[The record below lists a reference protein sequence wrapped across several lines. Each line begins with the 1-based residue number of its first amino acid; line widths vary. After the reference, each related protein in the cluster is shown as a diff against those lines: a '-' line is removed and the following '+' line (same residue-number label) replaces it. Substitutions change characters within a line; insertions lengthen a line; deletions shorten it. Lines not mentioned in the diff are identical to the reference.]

1 MLRQY
6 ELVERVKAYD
16 PDADEDLLN
25 RAYVFSVKAHGSQLR
40 ASGDPYFSHPI
51 QVAGILTDLEL
62 DDKTIA
68 TAILHDTIEDTVATQ
83 EEIERL
89 FGPDVGRLVDGVTK
103 LSKIETQTESER
115 QAENLRK
122 FLLAMSNDIRVLL
135 VKLAD
140 RLHNMRTLHHIP
152 REEKRRR
159 IARETMDIYAPLAE
173 RIGMYGFMEEM
184 QELAFRHL
192 EPEASDMISQRMA
205 RLRDTTGANVHRI
218 TSAIEGVLRSK
229 GIAASVTG
237 REKRPY
243 SIWRK
248 MAARQMSFEQLSDV
262 MAFRVIVD
270 DESDCYR
277 ALGIVHGR
285 WPMVPGRFKD
295 FISTPK
301 SNGYRSLHSSV
312 LVGGEAA
319 RIEVQIRTRNMHEE
333 AEYGLA
339 AHWAYKQGKDGA
351 PAREAY
357 PWLEDLL
364 EVLQDAAS
372 PEELL
377 ENARLAMFQDQV
389 FVFTPKGELYQLP
402 GDSTPVDFAYAVHSD
417 LGDSCVG
424 AKVNGRAVPL
434 RTRLVNGDQ
443 VEILKGKVKS
453 PDPAWEAF
461 VASAKARAAIRRHV
475 RHKRREELLAM
486 GAKLLDAVAARLKVT
501 LDDEILGPALGRLK
515 LHDRAALQLAM
526 AENRLADDEVAEA
539 LVPGAASRPGKPRG
553 ARAKA
558 AASISIEGLTP
569 GVGFLL
575 CDHCRPVPGDR
586 IVGVRHPDGPIS
598 VHVIDCDHLVDESGE
613 WLDVKWGAE
622 TAGAAARIAV
632 VVHNQPGALASLAAS
647 IAAHNA
653 NIVGLALKHRD
664 REFHTDIVDIEVESV
679 NHLATILAA
688 LRQVKAVV
696 SADRVRL

>member
-51 QVAGILTDLEL
+51 EVAGILTDLKL

-83 EEIERL
+83 EQIDRL

-103 LSKIETQTESER
+103 LSKIEAQTESER

-122 FLLAMSNDIRVLL
+122 FLLAMSTDIRVLL

-140 RLHNMRTLHHIP
+140 RLHNMRTLHFIT
-152 REEKRRR
+152 REDKRRR

-184 QELAFRHL
+184 QELAFVHL
-192 EPEASDMISQRMA
+192 EPEASEMISQRMA
-205 RLRDTTGANVHRI
+205 RLRDTSGANVHRI
-218 TSAIEGVLRSK
+218 TGALENLLRSK

-270 DESDCYR
+270 DVSDCYR
-277 ALGIVHGR
+277 AMGIVHGR

-301 SNGYRSLHSSV
+301 SNGYRSLHTSV
-312 LVGGEAA
+312 LLSGEAA
-319 RIEVQIRTRNMHEE
+319 RIEVQIRTKLMHEE
-333 AEYGLA
+333 AEYGVA
-339 AHWAYKQGKDGA
+339 AHWAYKQGSDGA
-351 PAREAY
+351 QAREAY
-357 PWLEDLL
+357 PWIEDLL
-364 EVLQDAAS
+364 DVLQDAAS
-372 PEELL
+372 PEEML

-402 GDSTPVDFAYAVHSD
+402 RDATPVDFAYAVHSD

-486 GAKLLDAVAARLKVT
+486 GAKLLDAVAGRLKVP
-501 LDDEILGPALGRLK
+501 LNDEIVGPALGRLK
-515 LHDRAALQLAM
+515 LHDRPSLMLAM
-526 AENRLADDEVAEA
+526 AENRLSDDQVTEA
-539 LVPGAASRPGKPRG
+539 LAPGASTRPSRPRG
-553 ARAKA
+553 SRAKA

-586 IVGVRHPDGPIS
+586 IVGVRAPEGPIS
-598 VHVIDCDHLVDESGE
+598 VHVIDCDHLADESGE

-679 NHLATILAA
+679 SHLATILEA

-696 SADRVRL
+696 SAERVRL

>member
-16 PDADEDLLN
+16 PEADEDLLN

-152 REEKRRR
+152 KEEKRRR

-192 EPEASDMISQRMA
+192 EPEASEMIHQRMS
-205 RLRDTTGANVHRI
+205 RLRETTGANVHRI
-218 TSAIEGVLRSK
+218 TGAIEGVLRSK

-248 MAARQMSFEQLSDV
+248 MQARQMSFEQLSDV

-277 ALGIVHGR
+277 ALGVVHGR

-301 SNGYRSLHSSV
+301 SNGYRSLHTSV

-319 RIEVQIRTRNMHEE
+319 RIEVQIRTKLMHEE

-351 PAREAY
+351 SAREAY

-486 GAKLLDAVAARLKVT
+486 GAKLLDAVAGRLKVALT
-501 LDDEILGPALGRLK
+501 DEIMGPALGQLK

-526 AENRLADDEVAEA
+526 AENRLTDEEVAEA
-539 LVPGAASRPGKPRG
+539 LVPGAASRPSR
-553 ARAKA
+553 ARSAKAKA

-664 REFHTDIVDIEVESV
+664 REFHTDLVDIEVESV
-679 NHLATILAA
+679 THLATILTA
-688 LRQVKAVV
+688 LRQLQAVV
-696 SADRVRL
+696 SAERVRL

>member
-40 ASGDPYFSHPI
+40 ASGDPYFSHPVE
-51 QVAGILTDLEL
+51 VAGILTDLKL

-83 EEIERL
+83 EQIERL
-89 FGPDVGRLVDGVTK
+89 FGPDVARLVDGVTK

-122 FLLAMSNDIRVLL
+122 FLLAMSTDIRVLL

-140 RLHNMRTLHHIP
+140 RLHNMRTLHHIGK
-152 REEKRRR
+152 EEKRRR

-184 QELAFRHL
+184 QELAFSHL
-192 EPEASDMISQRMA
+192 EPDASQMISQRMA

-218 TSAIEGVLRSK
+218 TSALVNLLTSK
-229 GIAASVTG
+229 GIAATVTG

-262 MAFRVIVD
+262 MAFRVILD

-277 ALGIVHGR
+277 ALGVVHGR

-301 SNGYRSLHSSV
+301 ANGYRSLHTSV

-319 RIEVQIRTRNMHEE
+319 RIEVQIRTRLMHEE
-333 AEYGLA
+333 AEYGVA
-339 AHWAYKQGKDGA
+339 AHWAYKQGSDGA

-357 PWLEDLL
+357 PWIDDLL
-364 EVLQDAAS
+364 DVLQDAAS

-402 GDSTPVDFAYAVHSD
+402 GGSTPVDFAYAVHSN

-486 GAKLLDAVAARLKVT
+486 GAKLLDAVAGRLKVT
-501 LDDEILGPALGRLK
+501 LNDEIMGPALGRLK

-526 AENRLADDEVAEA
+526 AENRLSDDQVAEA
-539 LVPGAASRPGKPRG
+539 LVPGASTRPSRPRG
-553 ARAKA
+553 AKAKA

-586 IVGVRHPDGPIS
+586 IVGIRHPDGPIS
-598 VHVIDCDHLVDESGE
+598 VHVIDCDHLADESGE

-679 NHLATILAA
+679 SHLATILGA

>member
-40 ASGDPYFSHPI
+40 ASGDPYFSHPVE
-51 QVAGILTDLEL
+51 VAGILTDLKL

-83 EEIERL
+83 EQIERL
-89 FGPDVGRLVDGVTK
+89 FGADVARLVDGVTK

-122 FLLAMSNDIRVLL
+122 FLLAMSTDIRVLL

-140 RLHNMRTLHHIP
+140 RLHNMRTLHHIAK
-152 REEKRRR
+152 EEKRRR

-184 QELAFRHL
+184 QELAFSHL
-192 EPEASDMISQRMA
+192 EPEASQMISQRMA
-205 RLRDTTGANVHRI
+205 RLRDTSGANVHRI
-218 TSAIEGVLRSK
+218 TGALERLLKSK
-229 GIAASVTG
+229 GIAASVSG

-262 MAFRVIVD
+262 MAFRVILD

-277 ALGIVHGR
+277 ALGIVHSR

-301 SNGYRSLHSSV
+301 SNGYRSLHTSV
-312 LVGGEAA
+312 LLGGEAA
-319 RIEVQIRTRNMHEE
+319 RIEVQIRTRLMHEE
-333 AEYGLA
+333 AEYGVA
-339 AHWAYKQGKDGA
+339 AHWAYKLGADGA

-357 PWLEDLL
+357 PWIEDLL
-364 EVLQDAAS
+364 DVLQDTAS

-417 LGDSCVG
+417 LGDRCVG

-486 GAKLLDAVAARLKVT
+486 GSKLLDAVAGRLNVT
-501 LDDEILGPALGRLK
+501 LNDEITGPALGRLK
-515 LHDRAALQLAM
+515 LHDRPALQLAM
-526 AENRLADDEVAEA
+526 AENRLSDDQVAEA
-539 LVPGAASRPGKPRG
+539 LVPGARPGRPRG

-586 IVGVRHPDGPIS
+586 IVGVRAPDGPIS
-598 VHVIDCDHLVDESGE
+598 VHVIDCDHLADESGE
-613 WLDVKWGAE
+613 WLDVRWGAE

-679 NHLATILAA
+679 GHLATILAA

>member
-51 QVAGILTDLEL
+51 EVAGILTDLRL

-83 EEIERL
+83 AEIERL

-122 FLLAMSNDIRVLL
+122 FLLAMSTDIRVLL

-140 RLHNMRTLHHIP
+140 RLHNMRTLHHIQK
-152 REEKRRR
+152 EEKRRR

-184 QELAFRHL
+184 QELAFHHL
-192 EPEASDMISQRMA
+192 EPEASEMISSRLA
-205 RLRDTTGANVHRI
+205 RLRETTGANVHRI
-218 TSAIEGVLRSK
+218 TGALESLLRGK
-229 GIAASVTG
+229 GLAARVTG

-270 DESDCYR
+270 DETDCYR

-301 SNGYRSLHSSV
+301 PNGYKSLHTSV
-312 LVGGEAA
+312 LLGGEQA
-319 RIEVQIRTRNMHEE
+319 RIEVQIRTRLMHEE

-339 AHWAYKQGKDGA
+339 AHWAYKQGSEGA
-351 PAREAY
+351 QAREAY

-364 EVLQDAAS
+364 EVLQDASS

-389 FVFTPKGELYQLP
+389 FAFTPKGELYQLP
-402 GDSTPVDFAYAVHSD
+402 RDATPVDFAYAVHSD
-417 LGDSCVG
+417 LGDSCIG
-424 AKVNGRAVPL
+424 AKVNGRVVPL

-443 VEILKGKVKS
+443 VEIMKGKVKA

-475 RHKRREELLAM
+475 RHKRREELQAM
-486 GAKLLDAVAARLKVT
+486 GAKLLDAVAARLRVP
-501 LDDEILGPALGRLK
+501 LNDEMMGPALGRLK
-515 LHDRAALQLAM
+515 LHDRAALELAM
-526 AENRLADDEVAEA
+526 AENRLTDDQVADA
-539 LVPGAASRPGKPRG
+539 LVPGAGATQGRPRS

-558 AASISIEGLTP
+558 AAAISIEGLTP

-586 IVGVRHPDGPIS
+586 IVGVRHPDGPIR
-598 VHVIDCDHLVDESGE
+598 VHAIDCGELADEGGE

-622 TAGAAARIAV
+622 TAGAAARISV

-647 IAAHNA
+647 IAAHKA

-664 REFHTDIVDIEVESV
+664 REFHTDIVDIEVE
-679 NHLATILAA
+679 NTTHLATILTA

-696 SADRVRL
+696 SAERVRV

>member
-40 ASGDPYFSHPI
+40 ASGDPYFSHPVE
-51 QVAGILTDLEL
+51 VAGILTDLKL

-83 EEIERL
+83 DQIERL
-89 FGPDVGRLVDGVTK
+89 FGPDVARLVDGVTK

-122 FLLAMSNDIRVLL
+122 FLLAMSTDIRVLL

-152 REEKRRR
+152 KEEKRRR

-184 QELAFRHL
+184 QELAFKHL
-192 EPEASDMISQRMA
+192 EPEPSEMISQRMV
-205 RLRDTTGANVHRI
+205 RLRDTSGANVHRI
-218 TSAIEGVLRSK
+218 IGALETLLKSK
-229 GIAASVTG
+229 GIVATVTG

-262 MAFRVIVD
+262 MAFRVILD

-277 ALGIVHGR
+277 SLGIVHGR

-301 SNGYRSLHSSV
+301 SNGYRSLHTSV

-319 RIEVQIRTRNMHEE
+319 RIEVQIRTRRMHEE
-333 AEYGLA
+333 AEYGVA
-339 AHWAYKQGKDGA
+339 AHWAYKQGNDGA

-357 PWLEDLL
+357 PWIEDLL
-364 EVLQDAAS
+364 DVLQDAAS

-402 GDSTPVDFAYAVHSD
+402 RDSTPVDFAYAVHSD
-417 LGDSCVG
+417 LGDRCVG

-486 GAKLLDAVAARLKVT
+486 GAKLLDAVAGRLKLT
-501 LDDEILGPALGRLK
+501 LNDEIMGPALGRLK
-515 LHDRAALQLAM
+515 LHDRAALHLAM
-526 AENRLADDEVAEA
+526 AENRLSDDQVAEA
-539 LVPGAASRPGKPRG
+539 LAPGAASRPGRPRG

-586 IVGVRHPDGPIS
+586 IVGVREPDGPIS
-598 VHVIDCDHLVDESGE
+598 VHVIDCNHLADESGE

-679 NHLATILAA
+679 GHLGTILAA
-688 LRQVKAVV
+688 LRQVQAVV
-696 SADRVRL
+696 SAERVRL

>member
-51 QVAGILTDLEL
+51 EVAGILTELQL

-83 EEIERL
+83 EQIDRL

-103 LSKIETQTESER
+103 LSRIEAQTESER

-122 FLLAMSNDIRVLL
+122 FLLAMSTDIRVLL

-140 RLHNMRTLHHIP
+140 RLHNMRTLHFIAK
-152 REEKRRR
+152 EDKRRR

-184 QELAFRHL
+184 QELAFTHL
-192 EPEASDMISQRMA
+192 EPEASAMISQRMA
-205 RLRDTTGANVHRI
+205 RLRDTTGANVHRV
-218 TSAIEGVLRSK
+218 TSALEDLLRAK
-229 GIAASVTG
+229 GIEARVTG

-262 MAFRVIVD
+262 MAFRVIID

-301 SNGYRSLHSSV
+301 SNGYRSLHTSV

-319 RIEVQIRTRNMHEE
+319 RIEVQIRSGLMHEE
-333 AEYGLA
+333 AEYGVA
-339 AHWAYKQGKDGA
+339 AHWAYKQGSDGA

-357 PWLEDLL
+357 PWIEDLL
-364 EVLQDAAS
+364 DVLQDAAS

-486 GAKLLDAVAARLKVT
+486 GTKLLDAVAGRLKVT
-501 LDDEILGPALGRLK
+501 LNDEIMGPALGRLK
-515 LHDRAALQLAM
+515 LHDRPALMLAM
-526 AENRLADDEVAEA
+526 AENRLSDDQVAEA
-539 LVPGAASRPGKPRG
+539 LTPGASTRPSRPRG
-553 ARAKA
+553 AKAKA
-558 AASISIEGLTP
+558 AASLSIEGLTP

-586 IVGVRHPDGPIS
+586 IVSVRAPDGPIS
-598 VHVIDCDHLVDESGE
+598 VHVIDCGHLVDESGE

-664 REFHTDIVDIEVESV
+664 REFHTDIVEIEVESV
-679 NHLATILAA
+679 AHLATILGA

-696 SADRVRL
+696 SAERVRL

>member
-40 ASGDPYFSHPI
+40 ANGDPYFSHPI
-51 QVAGILTDLEL
+51 QVAGILTDLKL

-83 EEIERL
+83 EQIERL
-89 FGPDVGRLVDGVTK
+89 FGPDVARLVDGVTK

-140 RLHNMRTLHHIP
+140 RLHNMRTLHFIAS
-152 REEKRRR
+152 EDKRRR

-184 QELAFRHL
+184 QELAFCHL
-192 EPEASDMISQRMA
+192 EPEASDIISQRMA

-218 TSAIEGVLRSK
+218 TSALEGVLKSK
-229 GIAASVTG
+229 GIAATVTG

-270 DESDCYR
+270 DQSDCYR
-277 ALGIVHGR
+277 ALGIAHGR

-301 SNGYRSLHSSV
+301 SNGYRSLHTSV

-319 RIEVQIRTRNMHEE
+319 RIEVQIRTRLMHEE
-333 AEYGLA
+333 AEFGLA
-339 AHWAYKQGKDGA
+339 AHWAYKQGSEGA
-351 PAREAY
+351 SAREAY

-402 GDSTPVDFAYAVHSD
+402 RDATPVDFAYAVHSD

-475 RHKRREELLAM
+475 RQKRREELLAM
-486 GAKLLDAVAARLKVT
+486 GAKLLDAVAARLKVA
-501 LDDEILGPALGRLK
+501 LSDEIMGPALGRLK
-515 LHDRAALQLAM
+515 LHDRPALMLAM
-526 AENRLADDEVAEA
+526 AENRLSDDHVADA
-539 LVPGAASRPGKPRG
+539 LVPGSFNGRPRTTK
-553 ARAKA
+553 AKA

-586 IVGVRHPDGPIS
+586 IVGIRHPDGPIS
-598 VHVIDCDHLVDESGE
+598 VHLIDCADLADESGE
-613 WLDVKWGAE
+613 WLEVKWGAE

-664 REFHTDIVDIEVESV
+664 REFHTDLVDIEVESV
-679 NHLATILAA
+679 SHLATILSA

-696 SADRVRL
+696 SADRVRF

>member
-51 QVAGILTDLEL
+51 EVAGILTDLRL

-103 LSKIETQTESER
+103 LSKIEAQTESER

-122 FLLAMSNDIRVLL
+122 FLLAMSSDIRVLL

-140 RLHNMRTLHHIP
+140 RLHNMRTLHHIAK
-152 REEKRRR
+152 EEKRRR

-184 QELAFRHL
+184 QELAFSHL
-192 EPEASDMISQRMA
+192 EPEASEMISSRLA
-205 RLRDTTGANVHRI
+205 RLRETTGANVHRI
-218 TSAIEGVLRSK
+218 TGALESLLRAK
-229 GIAASVTG
+229 GLAASVTG

-248 MAARQMSFEQLSDV
+248 MQARQMSFEQLSDV

-270 DESDCYR
+270 DETDCYR

-301 SNGYRSLHSSV
+301 PNGYRSLHSSV
-312 LVGGEAA
+312 LLGGEQA
-319 RIEVQIRTRNMHEE
+319 RIEVQIRTRLMHEE
-333 AEYGLA
+333 AEFGLA
-339 AHWAYKQGKDGA
+339 AHWAYKQGSEGA

-364 EVLQDAAS
+364 EVLQDASS

-389 FVFTPKGELYQLP
+389 FAFTPKGELYQLP
-402 GDSTPVDFAYAVHSD
+402 RDATPVDFAYAVHSD

-424 AKVNGRAVPL
+424 AKVNGRVVPL

-443 VEILKGKVKS
+443 VEIMKGKVKA

-475 RHKRREELLAM
+475 RNKRREELQAM
-486 GAKLLDAVAARLKVT
+486 GAKLLDAVATRLRVT
-501 LDDEILGPALGRLK
+501 LTDEILGPALGRLK
-515 LHDRAALQLAM
+515 LHDRPALELAM
-526 AENRLADDEVAEA
+526 AENRLSDEQVAEA
-539 LVPGAASRPGKPRG
+539 LVPGASTAPRRPRSAK
-553 ARAKA
+553 AKA
-558 AASISIEGLTP
+558 AAAISIEGLTP

-586 IVGVRHPDGPIS
+586 IVGVRHPEGPIS
-598 VHVIDCDHLVDESGE
+598 VHVIDCDELADEGGE

-622 TAGAAARIAV
+622 TAGASARIAV
-632 VVHNQPGALASLAAS
+632 VVHNQPGALASMAAS

-653 NIVGLALKHRD
+653 NIVGLQLKHRD
-664 REFHTDIVDIEVESV
+664 REFHTDILDIEVESTT
-679 NHLATILAA
+679 HLANILTG

-696 SADRVRL
+696 SADRVRV

>member
-40 ASGDPYFSHPI
+40 ASGDPYFSHPVE
-51 QVAGILTDLEL
+51 VAGILTDLKL

-83 EEIERL
+83 EQIERL
-89 FGPDVGRLVDGVTK
+89 FGADVARLVDGVTK

-122 FLLAMSNDIRVLL
+122 FLLAMSTDIRVLL

-140 RLHNMRTLHHIP
+140 RLHNMRTLHHIGK
-152 REEKRRR
+152 EEKRRR

-184 QELAFRHL
+184 QELAFSHL
-192 EPEASDMISQRMA
+192 EPEASQMISQRMA
-205 RLRDTTGANVHRI
+205 RLRDTSGANVHRI
-218 TSAIEGVLRSK
+218 TGALEGLLKSK
-229 GIAASVTG
+229 GIAATVTG

-262 MAFRVIVD
+262 MAFRVILD

-301 SNGYRSLHSSV
+301 SNGYRSLHTSV
-312 LVGGEAA
+312 LLGGEAA
-319 RIEVQIRTRNMHEE
+319 RIEVQIRTRLMHEE
-333 AEYGLA
+333 AEYGVA
-339 AHWAYKQGKDGA
+339 AHWAYKQGTDGA

-357 PWLEDLL
+357 PWIEDLL
-364 EVLQDAAS
+364 DVLQDAAS

-417 LGDSCVG
+417 LGDRCVG

-486 GAKLLDAVAARLKVT
+486 GAKLLDAVAGRLKVT
-501 LDDEILGPALGRLK
+501 LNDEIMGPALGRLK
-515 LHDRAALQLAM
+515 LHERAALQLAM
-526 AENRLADDEVAEA
+526 AENRLSDDQVAEA
-539 LVPGAASRPGKPRG
+539 LVPGASTRPSRPRG
-553 ARAKA
+553 AKAKA

-586 IVGVRHPDGPIS
+586 IVGVREPDGPIS
-598 VHVIDCDHLVDESGE
+598 VHVIDCDHLADESGE

-679 NHLATILAA
+679 SHLATILGA

>member
-51 QVAGILTDLEL
+51 EVAGILTDLRL

-103 LSKIETQTESER
+103 LSKIEAQTESER

-122 FLLAMSNDIRVLL
+122 FLLAMSSDIRVLL

-140 RLHNMRTLHHIP
+140 RLHNMRTLHHIAK
-152 REEKRRR
+152 EEKRRR

-184 QELAFRHL
+184 QELAFSHL
-192 EPEASDMISQRMA
+192 EPEASEMISSRLA
-205 RLRDTTGANVHRI
+205 RLRETTGANVHRI
-218 TSAIEGVLRSK
+218 TGALESLLRAK
-229 GIAASVTG
+229 GLAASVTG

-248 MAARQMSFEQLSDV
+248 MQARQMSFEQLSDV

-270 DESDCYR
+270 DETDCYR

-301 SNGYRSLHSSV
+301 PNGYRSLHSSV
-312 LVGGEAA
+312 LLGGEQA
-319 RIEVQIRTRNMHEE
+319 RIEVQIRTRLMHEE
-333 AEYGLA
+333 AEFGLA
-339 AHWAYKQGKDGA
+339 AHWAYKQGSEGA

-364 EVLQDAAS
+364 EVLQDASS

-389 FVFTPKGELYQLP
+389 FAFTPKGELYQLP
-402 GDSTPVDFAYAVHSD
+402 RDATPVDFAYAVHSD

-424 AKVNGRAVPL
+424 AKVNGRVVPL

-443 VEILKGKVKS
+443 VEIMKGKVKA

-475 RHKRREELLAM
+475 RNKRREELQAM
-486 GAKLLDAVAARLKVT
+486 GAKLLDAVATRLRVT
-501 LDDEILGPALGRLK
+501 LTDETLGPALGRLK
-515 LHDRAALQLAM
+515 LHDRPALELAM
-526 AENRLADDEVAEA
+526 AENRLSDEQVAEA
-539 LVPGAASRPGKPRG
+539 LVPGASTAPRRPRSAK
-553 ARAKA
+553 AKA
-558 AASISIEGLTP
+558 AAAISIEGLTP

-586 IVGVRHPDGPIS
+586 IVGVRHPEGPIS
-598 VHVIDCDHLVDESGE
+598 VHVIDCDELADEGGE

-622 TAGAAARIAV
+622 TAGASARIAV
-632 VVHNQPGALASLAAS
+632 VVHNQPGALASMAAS

-653 NIVGLALKHRD
+653 NIVGLQLKHRD
-664 REFHTDIVDIEVESV
+664 REFHTDILDIEVESTT
-679 NHLATILAA
+679 HLANILTG

-696 SADRVRL
+696 SADRVRV